1 MGKGSGGDGGRRE
14 EKMEWNGRK
23 RVTDGCKSEE
33 KVKKKRPG
41 IEGRL
46 SRREGASLRGCVS
59 RVLMM
64 MTKEDCKKQGL
75 LCVAAGIYSG
85 RCCCG
90 GC

>member
-46 SRREGASLRGCVS
+46 SRREQA
-59 RVLMM
+59 
-64 MTKEDCKKQGL
+64 
-75 LCVAAGIYSG
+75 
-85 RCCCG
+85 
-90 GC
+90 